1 MATGSEGGINLGINK
16 EATKD
21 ERVLLT
27 RKVDW
32 EKDIFSVMFYME
44 TSDIYFSISLEIFN

>member
-44 TSDIYFSISLEIFN
+44 TSDIYFSISPETFN